1 MNITILAVGKK
12 RTEYFESA
20 LAEYQKRL
28 SRWVNV
34 RWHIVP
40 VSNIESESQQL
51 HRLIE
56 DAGSHR
62 VSILLDERGHTW
74 STPELAATI
83 ESWQNQSIKE
93 VLFVIGGAH
102 GVNTQVQDAVTQ
114 VWSLS
119 ALVFPHELVRV
130 LLLEQLY
137 RAYDLNAGGK
147 YHHA

>member
-12 RTEYFESA
+12 RTEHFESA
-20 LAEYQKRL
+20 LSEYQKRL

-40 VSNIESESQQL
+40 TSSVELESQQL
-51 HRLIE
+51 LRYIE
-56 DAGSHR
+56 DAGNHS
-62 VSILLDERGHTW
+62 VCILLDERGESW
-74 STPELAATI
+74 STSELANNI
-83 ESWQNQSIKE
+83 EAWQNKSVKE
-93 VLFVIGGAH
+93 VVFVIGGAH
-102 GVNTQVQDAVTQ
+102 GVSKQIHDAASYS
-114 VWSLS
+114 WSLS

-137 RAYDLNAGGK
+137 RAYDINAGGK